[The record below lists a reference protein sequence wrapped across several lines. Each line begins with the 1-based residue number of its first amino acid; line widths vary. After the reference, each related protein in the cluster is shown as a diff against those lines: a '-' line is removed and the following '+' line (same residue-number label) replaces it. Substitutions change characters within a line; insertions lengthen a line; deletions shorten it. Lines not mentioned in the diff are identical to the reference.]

1 MKRYS
6 FAPVQAR
13 PFPTLHEL
21 DNPWIFGNVRSI
33 INVSERTSEALITE
47 YERRGIAYH
56 HFPLSEETDDIGWAN
71 LLLAVDVLRNNILHN
86 VPTIVHCMCGNHR
99 SRLVVE
105 ATHYSLTGQHLEDPY
120 KGAPNH
126 LLYNLEHGHFPLTR
140 EAAENQLCIF
150 KPHP

>member
-6 FAPVQAR
+6 VAPVQAR

-71 LLLAVDVLRNNILHN
+71 LLLAVDVLRNNVLHN

-105 ATHYSLTGQHLEDPY
+105 AAHYALYGEHICDIY
-120 KGAPNH
+120 KDAPNH
-126 LLYNLEHGHFPLTR
+126 LLYDIDNHHLPLMR
-140 EAAENQLCIF
+140 KEAEQQLSELSHIR
-150 KPHP
+150 